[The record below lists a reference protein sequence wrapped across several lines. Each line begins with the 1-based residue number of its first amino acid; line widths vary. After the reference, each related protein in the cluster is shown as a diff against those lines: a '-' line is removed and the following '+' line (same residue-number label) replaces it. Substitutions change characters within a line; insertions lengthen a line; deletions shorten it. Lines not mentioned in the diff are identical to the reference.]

1 METILW
7 QYNEYYAVHY
17 VQLSKTV
24 FDWTESLFFNIVHN
38 LILFK
43 FDYNVM
49 TSWDGPDALQP
60 AQACTRDL
68 LACNA

>member
-1 METILW
+1 MCNYPI
-7 QYNEYYAVHY
+7 
-17 VQLSKTV
+17 
-24 FDWTESLFFNIVHN
+24 DGTESLFLNIVHN